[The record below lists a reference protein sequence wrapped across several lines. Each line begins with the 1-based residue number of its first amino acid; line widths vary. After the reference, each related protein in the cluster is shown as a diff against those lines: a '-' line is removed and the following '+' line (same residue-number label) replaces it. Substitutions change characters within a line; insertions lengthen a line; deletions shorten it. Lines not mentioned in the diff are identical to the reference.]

1 MDIDIEQQVSRS
13 RRKRILLT
21 SAAIILILLSAVY
34 FLRASL
40 TSTISSNT
48 IATAVVEQGTI
59 ENTITASGEIVPEFE
74 EIISSPITA
83 SIQQV
88 KKNAGST
95 VAAGESVIM
104 LDKSA
109 TVTELATKKF
119 QLEAKK
125 NNIRKLKLELDKS
138 FYDIKSNNDIKQLR
152 INSLTAEVENAKR
165 LLKAGGGTQE
175 DVEKAELEL
184 KVARLEK
191 QQLEN
196 EIKSKQQTMQVEM
209 RQSEIEASIQQNDL
223 AELQRKLNNADILTS
238 RPGVITWV
246 NKNIGAMVN
255 AGEPLARIADLS
267 GFKVSGTISDN
278 FIDDLKQGMP
288 AIVRINETQLK
299 GTVTQI
305 YPTIQNNIV
314 QFDVKLDSQYARL
327 LRPNLKVDVFL
338 VTQSKSNVLR
348 VANGAAFRGSS
359 PQNVFVVQN
368 GKAVRRKVRTGLSN
382 FDYIELQDNITAG
395 ETVIISDMSKF
406 KHTDEITIT
415 Q

>member
-13 RRKRILLT
+13 RRKKILLT
-21 SAAIILILLSAVY
+21 SAAIIVILLSAVY

-40 TSTISSNT
+40 SSTISSNT

-209 RQSEIEASIQQNDL
+209 RQSEIEASIQENDL

-314 QFDVKLDSQYARL
+314 QFDVKPDSQYARL

-406 KHTDEITIT
+406 KNTDEITIT

>member
-1 MDIDIEQQVSRS
+1 MDIDIEQQTKRARRRRVLIAITVVSF
-13 RRKRILLT
+13 ILL
-21 SAAIILILLSAVY
+21 AAVY
-34 FLRASL
+34 LLRASL
-40 TSTISSNT
+40 SSTISFNT
-48 IATAVVEQGTI
+48 ISTAVVEKGDV
-59 ENTITASGEIVPEFE
+59 ENTITAAGEIVPEFE
-74 EIISSPITA
+74 EIISSPIAA
-83 SIQQV
+83 SIKDV
-88 KKNAGST
+88 RKNAGTT
-95 VAAGESVIM
+95 VGGGESVIT

-109 TVTELATKKF
+109 TVTELATKKY

-138 FYDIKSNNDIKQLR
+138 FYDLKSNNDIKQLR

-209 RQSEIEASIQQNDL
+209 RQSEIEASIQENDL
-223 AELQRKLNNADILTS
+223 AELQRKLNSADIVTS

-246 NKNIGAMVN
+246 NKNIGAMISP
-255 AGEPLARIADLS
+255 GEPLARIADLS
-267 GFKVSGTISDN
+267 GFKVSGSISDN
-278 FIDDLKQGMP
+278 FLNDIKEGMP
-288 AIVRINETQLK
+288 AIVRINESKLN

-305 YPTIQNNIV
+305 YPSIQNNIV
-314 QFDVKLDSQYARL
+314 QFDVKLDSQSTQL

-338 VTQSKSNVLR
+338 VTKAKTGVMR
-348 VANGAAFRGSS
+348 VTNGAAFRGSS
-359 PQNVFVVQN
+359 PADVFIVKN
-368 GKAVRRKVRTGLSN
+368 GKAIRRKVQTGLSN
-382 FDYIELQDNITAG
+382 FDFVELLDNVTPG

-406 KHTDEITIT
+406 KNADEITIT